1 VVVIGPAK
9 PEEVAWLN
17 VAAYGPSPREAAVV
31 KLVARVL
38 STRQIAASLF
48 VSEYTV
54 QRHLRNA
61 FEKVGVKSRREL
73 MKRLFF
79 ESLLP
84 GMLGDQG
91 DTPDTGPPRRMIANS
106 PRPRDGASKGRI
118 VAYFRELL

>member
-1 VVVIGPAK
+1 MVAIEPAK

-17 VAAYGPSPREAAVV
+17 VAAYGPSPREVV

-54 QRHLRNA
+54 QRHLQNA

-73 MKRLFF
+73 IKVLFF
-79 ESLLP
+79 ENLLP
-84 GMLGDQG
+84 GMF
-91 DTPDTGPPRRMIANS
+91 
-106 PRPRDGASKGRI
+106 GA
-118 VAYFRELL
+118 